1 MAKRFFDLLV
11 STVMLVLLNPLLL
24 VLALAVKF
32 SSKGPAFYMQERI
45 GKNEKLFR
53 IFKFRTMFLD
63 ADKKGLLT
71 VGGRDPRVTPV
82 GYFLRKYKL
91 DELPQLFNVVLG
103 EMSLVGPRPE
113 VKRYVEMYSVEQ
125 KKVLEVN
132 PGITDYASIEYANEN
147 ELLGKADDPEKMYVE
162 EIMPAKLK
170 LNLKYLREQSFLVD
184 LKIILK
190 TVMKILTAGTLGR
203 R

>member
-1 MAKRFFDLLV
+1 MMVKRLFDVLA
-11 STVMLVLLNPLLL
+11 STVMLVLLSPLLL
-24 VLALAVKF
+24 VLSLAVNF
-32 SSKGPAFYMQERI
+32 SSKGPVFYMQERI
-45 GKNEKLFR
+45 GKNEKPFR
-53 IFKFRTMFLD
+53 IFKFRTMLMD

-71 VGGRDPRVTPV
+71 VGGRDPRVTNF

-170 LNLKYLREQSFLVD
+170 LNLKYVKEQSFLVD
-184 LKIILK
+184 LKIIFK
-190 TVMKILTAGTLGR
+190 TAMKIFGN
-203 R
+203 

>member
-1 MAKRFFDLLV
+1 MMAKRLFDVLV
-11 STVMLVLLNPLLL
+11 SMMMSVLLSPLLL

-45 GKNEKLFR
+45 GKNQIPFR

-113 VKRYVEMYSVEQ
+113 VKRYVDMYSVEQ
-125 KKVLEVN
+125 RKVLEVK
-132 PGITDYASIEYANEN
+132 PGITDYASIEYSNEN
-147 ELLGKADDPEKMYVE
+147 ELLGKAEDPEKMYVE

-170 LNLKYLREQSFLVD
+170 LNLKYVREQSFLVD
-184 LKIILK
+184 LKIIFH
-190 TVMKILTAGTLGR
+190 TVIKIIG
-203 R
+203 